1 MLDGIVTERER
12 EVLETVAGHIREVI
26 GESWAENVPITMETS
41 FSEDLEL
48 ESIEVVALAEKIKER
63 YGSGTDFA
71 GWLSGMELDQIIG
84 LRVGQVVEFIT
95 QCR

>member
-1 MLDGIVTERER
+1 MLDGFVTEQER
-12 EVLETVAGHIREVI
+12 EVLESLAGLIREVI

-41 FSEDLEL
+41 FGEDLEL
-48 ESIEVVALAEKIKER
+48 ESIEFVALAEKIMER
-63 YGSGTDFA
+63 YGSGADFA
-71 GWLSGMELDQIIG
+71 GWLSAMELDQIIG